1 MLLSLF
7 LLGFIL
13 LFVPML
19 FAKKINQTIW
29 CSFSVQV
36 LLVTQL
42 IPRLISVAY
51 TSSNSFFTGI
61 I

>member
-1 MLLSLF
+1 MQ
-7 LLGFIL
+7 
-13 LFVPML
+13 
-19 FAKKINQTIW
+19 KKINQIIW
-29 CSFSVQV
+29 RSFSVQV
-36 LLVTQL
+36 LSATQL

>member
-7 LLGFIL
+7 FIRVY
-13 LFVPML
+13 FVVCANA
-19 FAKKINQTIW
+19 FCKKINQTVW

-36 LLVTQL
+36 LSATQL

>member
-1 MLLSLF
+1 M
-7 LLGFIL
+7 

-29 CSFSVQV
+29 YSFSVQV